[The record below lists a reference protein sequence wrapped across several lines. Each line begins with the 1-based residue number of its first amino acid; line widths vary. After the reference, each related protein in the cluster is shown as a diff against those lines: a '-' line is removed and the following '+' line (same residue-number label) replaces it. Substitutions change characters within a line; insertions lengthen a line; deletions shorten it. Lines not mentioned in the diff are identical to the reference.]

1 MAVTLRFM
9 RIGAKKQPFY
19 RLVATDSRNPRDGRF
34 IEIIGEYYPISKP
47 PRLQVEEEKVYN
59 WLRNG
64 ASTSQTVD
72 SLFKHIGLW
81 KKWNLLKSG
90 QPATDVQINT
100 EIRQTSR
107 KKSKQQKESKPQENQ
122 AAPAQA
128 NAKAAKEPAGEAK
141 KSAPPEEKK
150 SAPDQA
156 AESKE

>member
-47 PRLQVEEEKVYN
+47 PRLEVEEEKVYN
-59 WLRNG
+59 WLKNG
-64 ASTSQTVD
+64 AGTSQTVD

-90 QPATDVQINT
+90 QPATDLQINT
-100 EIRQTSR
+100 EIHQTSR
-107 KKSKQQKESKPQENQ
+107 KKSKEKKESKAQEKES
-122 AAPAQA
+122 APAQA
-128 NAKAAKEPAGEAK
+128 KAKTAKEPVGEAK
-141 KSAPPEEKK
+141 KSVPPEEQK
-150 SAPDQA
+150 SDPEQA